1 MFRYLL
7 IISLLSGGSA
17 IAGGGLY
24 YSVGSASQQLQNS
37 TQITTSLTSPASVSS
52 SRDASRFNYTDF
64 VLQLGYKARRRLTDR
79 FYLAPEFQLSR
90 LDGELQYATRLRAGS
105 DMHDFSWNVSVGIAR
120 TDKFNANLLLYSIG
134 MEWSISTK
142 IGVYTEW
149 QQFQTIREQTQSSGS
164 FGSQTLVTTTDTRR
178 KLSQLLLGVRFYLH
192 E

>member
-1 MFRYLL
+1 M
-7 IISLLSGGSA
+7 
-17 IAGGGLY
+17 Y
-24 YSVGSASQQLQNS
+24 YSVGGASQQLQNS

-52 SRDASRFNYTDF
+52 SRDVSSFNYTDF

-79 FYLAPEFQLSR
+79 FYLVPEFQLSR

-105 DMHDFSWNVSVGIAR
+105 DMQDFSWNVSTGIAR

-134 MEWSISTK
+134 MEWLISTK
-142 IGVYTEW
+142 IGIYTEW

-178 KLSQLLLGVRFYLH
+178 ELSQLLLGVRFYLH